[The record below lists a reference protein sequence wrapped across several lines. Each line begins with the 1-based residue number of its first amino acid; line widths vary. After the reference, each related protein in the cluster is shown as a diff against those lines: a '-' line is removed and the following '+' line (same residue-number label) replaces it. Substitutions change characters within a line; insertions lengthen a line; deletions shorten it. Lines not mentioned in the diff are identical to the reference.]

1 MNESKMITEGA
12 LLTVLYSILLV
23 IALYLPVVGMVV
35 FLILPVPFI
44 IFASRYNWK
53 PSLLMGLVAILLSIF
68 IAAGATM
75 PMTVL
80 VAVGGIVTG
89 CAIYKGLKPYET
101 WAAGTIGFAIGLVF
115 VYAFVQV
122 VLKIDIMAMFDEA
135 VDESLNLVESMDIMN
150 QINDD
155 MYQMFTEQVMI
166 LKDLIPAGI
175 VVMSILYAF
184 VGLWLS
190 YKIINRIEGKQKGFP
205 PFRKFDLPTSVIWIY
220 FLALIFTF
228 FDIDQ
233 QSFLYIGV
241 VNIIMLA
248 TILLTIQGFS
258 LIFCFSHVKK
268 WPKAIPI
275 ISIFLG
281 LLLPVLFYIIRI
293 LGIIDLG
300 FSVKHRLS
308 GDKK

>member
-1 MNESKMITEGA
+1 MNDSKMITEGA

-23 IALYLPVVGMVV
+23 IALYLPVVGMVI
-35 FLILPVPFI
+35 FFILPVPFI

-53 PSLLMGLVAILLSIF
+53 PSLLMGTVAILLSIF
-68 IAAGATM
+68 VATGVTL
-75 PMTVL
+75 PTTVF
-80 VAVGGIVTG
+80 VAIGGIVTG

-101 WAAGTIGFAIGLVF
+101 WAIGTIGFAVGLVF
-115 VYAFVQV
+115 VYAFIQI
-122 VLKIDIMAMFDEA
+122 VLKIDIMEMFDET
-135 VDESLNLVESMDIMN
+135 VDESLNFIEKLDIMN

-155 MYQMFTEQVMI
+155 MYELFTEQVTM
-166 LKDLIPAGI
+166 LKDMIPAGI
-175 VVMSILYAF
+175 VFMSILYAF
-184 VGLWLS
+184 VSLWLS
-190 YKIINRIEGKQKGFP
+190 YKIRNRIEGKKVGFP
-205 PFRKFDLPTSVIWIY
+205 PFRSFDLPTSVIWIY

-233 QSFLYIGV
+233 ESFLYIGV
-241 VNIIMLA
+241 MNVIMLA

-281 LLLPVLFYIIRI
+281 LLLPGLFYIIRI

-308 GDKK
+308 GEKK